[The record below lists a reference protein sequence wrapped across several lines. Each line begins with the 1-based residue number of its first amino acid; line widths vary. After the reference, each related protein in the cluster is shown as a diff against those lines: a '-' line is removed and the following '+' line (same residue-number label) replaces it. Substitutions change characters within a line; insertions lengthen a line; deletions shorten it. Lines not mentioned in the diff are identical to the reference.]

1 MATAIEP
8 RLTQPAAPAQLIL
21 AYKSLSP
28 FALAWRRFKR
38 NKLAVLG
45 MVIVAFFIGLGFLS
59 PFIAPFPYD
68 RTNLLK
74 PFLSP
79 FTDGANVLGTDN
91 LGRDMLSRVM
101 WGVRTSLIVAFVA
114 QGFSLLVSFVLG
126 FAAGWLGGWVDIV
139 VNRLIEIAASLPGIL
154 FQIMIMVL
162 IHNGVLQVTFAIT
175 ILSWPN
181 LTRLVRAQVMALKD
195 REFIDA
201 SRAIGANTLAISL
214 RHLLPNI
221 INPVI
226 VAVTFGIPGYI
237 GAEAGLSF
245 LGYGINEPLPSL
257 GKMVA
262 AAGEFLQRYLYMAI
276 LPTITLSLLVLG
288 FSFFGDGLRDALD
301 PSSERA

>member
-1 MATAIEP
+1 
-8 RLTQPAAPAQLIL
+8 
-21 AYKSLSP
+21 
-28 FALAWRRFKR
+28 
-38 NKLAVLG
+38 
-45 MVIVAFFIGLGFLS
+45 MVV
-59 PFIAPFPYD
+59 D
-68 RTNLLK
+68 
-74 PFLSP
+74 
-79 FTDGANVLGTDN
+79 
-91 LGRDMLSRVM
+91 
-101 WGVRTSLIVAFVA
+101 VAFVA

>member
-1 MATAIEP
+1 MATVIEP
-8 RLTQPAAPAQLIL
+8 KLAQPASQAQPFL

-28 FALAWRRFKR
+28 LDLALRRFKR
-38 NKLAVLG
+38 NKLAVVGL
-45 MVIVAFFIGLGFLS
+45 VIVTLFVFAGLLA
-59 PFIAPFPYD
+59 PLLAPFPFD

-79 FTDGANVLGTDN
+79 FQDASHVLGTDN
-91 LGRDMLSRVM
+91 LGRDMLSRLM
-101 WGVRTSLIVAFVA
+101 WGVRTSLIVAFIA
-114 QGFSLLVSFVLG
+114 QGFSLLVAFVLG
-126 FAAGWLGGWVDIV
+126 FAAGWLGGWVDLV
-139 VNRLIEIAASLPGIL
+139 VNRLIEVTASLPGLL

-162 IHNGVLQVTFAIT
+162 IGNGVLQVTLAIT
-175 ILSWPN
+175 ILSWPG
-181 LTRLVRAQVMALKD
+181 LTRLVRAQILTLKD

-201 SRAIGANTLAISL
+201 SRAIGASPLSISL

-221 INPVI
+221 LNPII

-245 LGYGINEPLPSL
+245 LGYGINDPLPSL
-257 GKMVA
+257 GKMVG

-276 LPTITLSLLVLG
+276 LPTVTLSLLVLG

-301 PSSERA
+301 PGSERA